1 MVRFLDSSK
10 ENDYNRINTSSNDI
24 GNNNDEDYSSPISG
38 YLLKRATNGEWQK
51 RFFEINGNYLIYYK
65 NSSMSKLLAAVS
77 IPQLGNIKITG
88 EIQDN
93 KGKGCIFQIDLKDR
107 QYQLR
112 SETVEDSENWVKHL
126 IFIRDGELNPM
137 ELKLALKAS
146 PTNYMKMNGNETGNR
161 NSRRYTPGFMIPGMS
176 SDSTTLMGSSN
187 STFNPIGSDKRKTVP
202 PPPYIAPEGFIET
215 RKGIDG
221 TKPAESCSSFG
232 SNPAGPGATGASAYG
247 FSSYLQS
254 PASSVG
260 DFGDP
265 NIIKANKE
273 LERFAARRQSDTTW
287 QKPHRSFLCCFFG

>member
-1 MVRFLDSSK
+1 MVRFLDSGK
-10 ENDYNRINTSSNDI
+10 ENDYNRINTSSNDV
-24 GNNNDEDYSSPISG
+24 GNNPNGEDYASSISG
-38 YLLKRATNGEWQK
+38 YLLKRASNGEWQK

-112 SETVEDSENWVKHL
+112 GETVEESENWVKRL

-146 PTNYMKMNGNETGNR
+146 PTNFMTTNGTGSR
-161 NSRRYTPGFMIPGMS
+161 NSRRYTPGFMIIPGMS
-176 SDSTTLMGSSN
+176 SDSTQLMGSSN
-187 STFNPIGSDKRKTVP
+187 STCFNPIGSEKRGTVP
-202 PPPYIAPEGFIET
+202 PPPYIAPEGVQPVNLELSSSY
-215 RKGIDG
+215 
-221 TKPAESCSSFG
+221 ES
-232 SNPAGPGATGASAYG
+232 NLTGPGGSGVSAYG
-247 FSSYLQS
+247 FSSYVQS
-254 PASSVG
+254 PSSSVT

-273 LERFAARRQSDTTW
+273 LERFAARRSSDTTW
-287 QKPHRSFLCCFFG
+287 QKPHRSFLCCFYG